1 MAQTQRH
8 EQTALGIERIV
19 ADLAAAEFIP
29 PSRGSRGPTFDG
41 APHSV
46 IFVRNSAGPQTGP
59 GLEIVRIAEAGT
71 AREPLVI
78 RTHTRFVPRVAAQ
91 RDPIDYRD
99 PVVLLRAPYRLSFSY
114 AGRDRVWRDRWQEL
128 ELPSAIR
135 LTLQDVTT
143 RKTLS
148 VSTATSVHSG
158 LSADCIHAKS
168 FDECLNQRL
177 SGPRRQTVNRALDM
191 PRNVMCAP
199 TSESM
204 TPDAASGGFILV
216 AVLWILGALSALVS
230 IYAVYVMN
238 TSAGLTVH
246 DDRLRAEALTSAA
259 LELTADRILS
269 ATKESAPVGGRF
281 EFRLSA
287 ARVDVEYQPE
297 NARVDLNAAPKPLLV
312 GLFSALGSH
321 QRDAE
326 IYGDRIVAWRTPP
339 ANEKD
344 TEAAAYRTA
353 RLGYEQRGA
362 KFPHAAELSLV
373 RDLPLAVVERVL
385 PFVTVYS
392 GRPQVN
398 VMAASPKVLAAL
410 PGVTLEGLNAILALR
425 QAAQPIKPRFCPCSG
440 PHSNT

>member
-1 MAQTQRH
+1 MR
-8 EQTALGIERIV
+8 
-19 ADLAAAEFIP
+19 
-29 PSRGSRGPTFDG
+29 
-41 APHSV
+41 
-46 IFVRNSAGPQTGP
+46 
-59 GLEIVRIAEAGT
+59 
-71 AREPLVI
+71 
-78 RTHTRFVPRVAAQ
+78 
-91 RDPIDYRD
+91 
-99 PVVLLRAPYRLSFSY
+99 
-114 AGRDRVWRDRWQEL
+114 
-128 ELPSAIR
+128 
-135 LTLQDVTT
+135 
-143 RKTLS
+143 
-148 VSTATSVHSG
+148 
-158 LSADCIHAKS
+158 
-168 FDECLNQRL
+168 
-177 SGPRRQTVNRALDM
+177 
-191 PRNVMCAP
+191 AP
-199 TSESM
+199 TSEFL

-216 AVLWILGALSALVS
+216 AVLSILGTLSALVS
-230 IYAVYVMN
+230 IYAVYVIN
-238 TSAGLTVH
+238 TAAGLTVH

-269 ATKESAPVGGRF
+269 GTKESAPNGGRF

-398 VMAASPKVLAAL
+398 IMAASPKVLAAL

-425 QAAQPIKPRFCPCSG
+425 QADPANKAALLSRSG
-440 PHSNT
+440 RAAIRDDAGS